1 VTAASHVFRRALPGG
16 GELVMAAGSE
26 LPGVARDD
34 LLVSMQATPVAIAA
48 ALSRDDVR
56 DLVQALDDWL
66 FDSRPT

>member
-1 VTAASHVFRRALPGG
+1 MTAAAHVFRRALPGG
-16 GELVMAAGSE
+16 GELVMATAE
-26 LPGVARDD
+26 LPGARGD
-34 LLVSMQATPVAIAA
+34 LLVSMQASPVAIAA